1 MALIF
6 LFNTYRFCITA
17 VAPVTTISSN
27 TPDADGDDHDDD
39 HLEVMTRTVC
49 LSIKGYFLLITFE
62 SVVFLLLVHNLTPNH
77 DGSIM
82 SEHFGVC

>member
-1 MALIF
+1 M
-6 LFNTYRFCITA
+6 
-17 VAPVTTISSN
+17 
-27 TPDADGDDHDDD
+27 
-39 HLEVMTRTVC
+39 RTVC